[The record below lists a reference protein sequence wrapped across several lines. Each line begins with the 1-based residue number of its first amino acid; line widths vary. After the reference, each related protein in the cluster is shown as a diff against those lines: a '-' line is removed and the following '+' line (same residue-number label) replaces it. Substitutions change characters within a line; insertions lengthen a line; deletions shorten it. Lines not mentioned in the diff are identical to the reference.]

1 MALSSAEHEPF
12 FVTTGT
18 GKDKANTDD
27 LAQATSAW
35 ADSKT
40 NGCKRYLSDPILAPL
55 VYQLQ
60 KMQDEIDYLRTEI
73 SANKDK
79 ATFPGFGT
87 SNSTALVGDTTT
99 ISGAQ
104 ASAITA
110 NTAKTSMTL
119 GTSGSTALAG
129 DTRIPAFTADDTS
142 VANTTKSTA
151 ITFGNFTATA
161 GGKGS
166 TTYSLPITV
175 VETTVVTGAKPS
187 TTTLTKTAT
196 LTLA

>member
-1 MALSSAEHEPF
+1 MALSSEKHEPF

-18 GKDKANTDD
+18 GTDKVDTND
-27 LAQATSAW
+27 LTNITAAW
-35 ADSKT
+35 AAEKAE
-40 NGCKRYLSDPILAPL
+40 GCKKYVADPILGPI

-60 KMQDEIDYLRTEI
+60 QMQDEIDYLRSEI

-87 SNSTALVGDTTT
+87 SGSTALAGDTTT

-119 GTSGSTALAG
+119 GTTGSTALAG

-151 ITFGNFTATA
+151 ITFGNFTTTVA
-161 GGKGS
+161 GKG
-166 TTYSLPITV
+166 TVYSLPITV
-175 VETTVVTGAKPS
+175 IETTVLTKGGQS
-187 TTTLTKTAT
+187 FTSTLTKTGAIT
-196 LTLA
+196 LT